1 MSNQEPVAW
10 AFYNA
15 DGSLR
20 FIIDDKKRM
29 EAWRSAHKGTI
40 VPLVPMIKD
49 KQSTNQKSYTPTI
62 VGVDT
67 YGIMVVQPRR
77 NDIMKIV
84 TISMEL
90 VIDEDMDESFIP
102 QYLNDKLYTDPE
114 FFGDFGSENIT
125 GVITVVEQSNPYWVL
140 CVLLFC

>member
-1 MSNQEPVAW
+1 MLWS
-10 AFYNA
+10 
-15 DGSLR
+15 S
-20 FIIDDKKRM
+20 
-29 EAWRSAHKGTI
+29 
-40 VPLVPMIKD
+40 
-49 KQSTNQKSYTPTI
+49 NQKSYTNPI

-77 NDIMKIV
+77 NVIMKIV

-114 FFGDFGSENIT
+114 FFGDFGPENIT
-125 GVITVVEQSNPYWVL
+125 GVITVVE
-140 CVLLFC
+140 